1 MEKDLLNLEN
11 EQFDDEFE
19 KMLQDFINKEFE
31 ETNDDHDSD
40 DNEDDADDIE
50 RKRERGLRMPSLS
63 VYLKIVTNHVF
74 AVDR

>member
-1 MEKDLLNLEN
+1 MEKDLLTFEN

-50 RKRERGLRMPSLS
+50 NLLISS
-63 VYLKIVTNHVF
+63 
-74 AVDR
+74 